1 MSKAMTQP
9 SAARARNVAFCGLS
23 IALMA
28 VAAWVT
34 VPFGPVPF
42 TLQTLAVMFVLFAL
56 PPKQALA
63 AIGGYL
69 VLGAIGLPVFS
80 SFKGGLAALMG
91 PTGGFIVGFFVA
103 GAIALCID
111 ALVKRTPLFASEK
124 EASFFGAHMAA
135 GRLARNL
142 VMGVVF
148 LAGTRLREGAL
159 GRFLFHHPPVL
170 PARLLAAS
178 AAESAGSRTAAS
190 HPACRWLCALRL
202 LQNVRHAHG
211 SGHRVHRRTSG
222 SPKRS
227 AAQA

>member
-1 MSKAMTQP
+1 MSQALTQH
-9 SAARARNVAFCGLS
+9 STARARSVAFCGLS

-56 PPKQALA
+56 PPKLALV

-69 VLGAIGLPVFS
+69 VLGGIGLPVFS
-80 SFKGGLAALMG
+80 SFKGGLAALLG

-103 GAIALCID
+103 GAIALGVD
-111 ALVKRTPLFASEK
+111 ALVKRTPLFSSEK
-124 EASFFGAHMAA
+124 ETSFFGTHMAA

-148 LAGTRLREGAL
+148 LV
-159 GRFLFHHPPVL
+159 VL
-170 PARLLAAS
+170 YVFGWAWLMV
-178 AAESAGSRTAAS
+178 AGSMSAEAAFAAAVA
-190 HPACRWLCALRL
+190 PFVLIDL
-202 LQNVRHAHG
+202 LKMVAA
-211 SGHRVHRRTSG
+211 VLV
-222 SPKRS
+222 
-227 AAQA
+227 AQAVSAVVK

>member
-91 PTGGFIVGFFVA
+91 PTGGFIVGFFIA
-103 GAIALCID
+103 GAIALCVD

-124 EASFFGAHMAA
+124 ETSFFGAHMAA

-148 LAGTRLREGAL
+148 LTVLYVFGWAWLMIAGNLSAEAA
-159 GRFLFHHPPVL
+159 FAAAVAPFVL
-170 PARLLAAS
+170 IDVLKMIAAV
-178 AAESAGSRTAAS
+178 
-190 HPACRWLCALRL
+190 L
-202 LQNVRHAHG
+202 V
-211 SGHRVHRRTSG
+211 
-222 SPKRS
+222 
-227 AAQA
+227 AQAVSAVVK